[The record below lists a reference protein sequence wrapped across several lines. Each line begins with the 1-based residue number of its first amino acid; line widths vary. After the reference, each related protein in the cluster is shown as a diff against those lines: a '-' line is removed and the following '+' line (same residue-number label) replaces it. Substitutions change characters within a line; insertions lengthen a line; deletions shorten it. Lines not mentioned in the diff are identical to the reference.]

1 MVEKVCDEVSDAGYV
16 ACANYNCPGQ
26 IVISGEVKALE
37 KAGEVLKE
45 KGAKRVIPLSV
56 SAPFHCKMLKG
67 AGEKLAA
74 ELEKIE
80 VGGMEIPV
88 YANVTGEVV
97 RSREDISGVL
107 TRQVSE
113 TVKWTNTVRN
123 MINSGVDTFFEI
135 GPGKVLCGLIR
146 KTDRGATVINVSDT
160 QTLEEA
166 WGFFK
171 RG

>member
-1 MVEKVCDEVSDAGYV
+1 
-16 ACANYNCPGQ
+16 
-26 IVISGEVKALE
+26 
-37 KAGEVLKE
+37 
-45 KGAKRVIPLSV
+45 
-56 SAPFHCKMLKG
+56 
-67 AGEKLAA
+67 
-74 ELEKIE
+74 
-80 VGGMEIPV
+80 
-88 YANVTGEVV
+88 
-97 RSREDISGVL
+97 
-107 TRQVSE
+107 
-113 TVKWTNTVRN
+113 